1 MAPRK
6 LPVEICLHVIDNIPP
21 DQPVYSLEDAHH
33 LHTLRMCALVC
44 KDWLHRSRVYLFHT
58 IYVQDA
64 HRFDSLISNFDD
76 PGSSFPKLVKVLVI
90 NDCQDKSEEGSKKR
104 NSIPYTVEYSPVP
117 LHKILLFA
125 RGKLLNLHSFHIGG
139 TRVQSGTP
147 WQSVDPFPF
156 NNMTRTCLM
165 ALRRLDIRD
174 MTLYSIPSHR
184 VGHLL
189 KAFPYLRT
197 LRCGF
202 LLRESNLKSTAHLF
216 CPSKLSLTSLQVW
229 T

>member
-1 MAPRK
+1 MRPLRF
-6 LPVEICLHVIDNIPP
+6 P
-21 DQPVYSLEDAHH
+21 SRFAHSARLGRH
-33 LHTLRMCALVC
+33 GSR
-44 KDWLHRSRVYLFHT
+44 RSRSQVGAL
-58 IYVQDA
+58 
-64 HRFDSLISNFDD
+64 
-76 PGSSFPKLVKVLVI
+76 
-90 NDCQDKSEEGSKKR
+90 KSCWLALRLRGKKETNTLKEKGSKEQSAVSSRVKSLQDSR
-104 NSIPYTVEYSPVP
+104 VP
-117 LHKILLFA
+117 IHRILLFA

-229 T
+229 TS